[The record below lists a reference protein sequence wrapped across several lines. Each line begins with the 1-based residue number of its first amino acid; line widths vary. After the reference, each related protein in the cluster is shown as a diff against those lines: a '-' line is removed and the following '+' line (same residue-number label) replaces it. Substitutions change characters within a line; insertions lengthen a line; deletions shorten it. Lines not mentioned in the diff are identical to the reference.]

1 METRW
6 VQRFENYK
14 QALSNLSET
23 IEKIVNDNKL
33 MKNMGEK
40 AYSKSVHNVQEKIY
54 KEIKKVTKGDNK
66 C

>member
-23 IEKIVNDNKL
+23 IDCIQKEGN
-33 MKNMGEK
+33 
-40 AYSKSVHNVQEKIY
+40 SKIY
-54 KEIKKVTKGDNK
+54 TMALVQAFEMTFELGWKTLKDYL
-66 C
+66 

>member
-23 IEKIVNDNKL
+23 ID
-33 MKNMGEK
+33 
-40 AYSKSVHNVQEKIY
+40 Y
-54 KEIKKVTKGDNK
+54 IKKRGKLQNIHNGFSSSI
-66 C
+66 